1 MEKIMVKPLVLGLS
15 ASLRNARSAAGAR
28 RLKGEIEALE
38 DRAALDAYLAE
49 QGQIH
54 LDQFVAAGR
63 KDRLPFDQIYRNL
76 KKSGGQRGLSNSEI
90 SLVAAL
96 WGARQKG
103 AEIDHVPLAD
113 HFPASGETVDLDT
126 LKMALRRADAILLA
140 TPVYFGDRGSLAQ
153 RFIELLRADEDL
165 HRDVRGKLYAGI
177 AVGAKRNGGQET
189 TLIYAMLD
197 MINAGLLAVGND
209 SDTTSQYGGTVH
221 AGDIGTAPKDKYGI
235 DTSIGTGR
243 RIANV
248 ATELKAARGATLDDR
263 PRMDFWLLQDKD
275 AVARGFVEQAM
286 KGLAGQA
293 ETRALE
299 LTGGTIRPCIACDIC
314 PTHVGPDEEYRCIIH
329 RRDDEVV
336 KMHDALLWPDIIVPT
351 MYSPRDRAGLDSV
364 YQQFMERTRYL
375 RRGDYVFTDRLVVPL
390 VLTEIGAQENLDLR
404 MMTSFVRHHTV
415 INRPVIGYLHQGKLI
430 NSDEVADELKR
441 AAQEG
446 ARLLAGRLVSASLR
460 LAATQYHPVGY
471 VLAAEKDKESS
482 TMDARE
488 KAAAERDARK
498 IEEARA
504 RLAGVA
510 EEKVLA
516 SR

>member
-1 MEKIMVKPLVLGLS
+1 MTKPLVLGLT

-28 RLKGEIEALE
+28 RLKEEIEVLA
-38 DRAALDAYLAE
+38 DRPALDAYLAE

-96 WGARQKG
+96 WGAQQKG
-103 AEIDHVPLAD
+103 AEIDHIPLAD
-113 HFPASGETVDLDT
+113 HFPASGETVDIDT
-126 LKMALRRADAILLA
+126 LKAALRRADAIMVA
-140 TPVYFGDRGSLAQ
+140 TPVYFGDRGSLVQ
-153 RFIELLRADEDL
+153 SFIEMLRSDKEL
-165 HRDVRGKLYAGI
+165 HRDLQGKLYAGI

-197 MINAGLLAVGND
+197 MIHAGFLAVGND

-243 RIANV
+243 RIGNV
-248 ATELKAARGATLDDR
+248 AAELMAARDAKLDDR

-275 AVARGFVEQAM
+275 GVGRDFAKQAM
-286 KGLAGQA
+286 KSLDDRA
-293 ETRALE
+293 ETRMLE
-299 LTGGTIRPCIACDIC
+299 LTGGSIRPCIACDIC

-329 RRDDEVV
+329 RREDEVV
-336 KMHDALLWPDIIVPT
+336 KVHDALLWSDIIVPT
-351 MYSPRDRAGLDSV
+351 MYSPLDRTGVESV

-390 VLTEIGAQENLDLR
+390 VLTDLGQHEYLDVR

-415 INRPVIGYLHQGKLI
+415 ISRPVIGYLHQGKLI
-430 NSDEVADELKR
+430 NGDEVVAELQR
-441 AAQEG
+441 AAVSG
-446 ARLLAGRLVSASLR
+446 ARLLAGRLVSTSLR
-460 LAATQYHPVGY
+460 MTATQYHPVGY
-471 VLAAEKDKESS
+471 VLASEKDKEAS
-482 TMDARE
+482 TMSARE
-488 KAAAERDARK
+488 SAVAKRYAQK
-498 IEEARA
+498 IDEARA
-504 RLAGVA
+504 RLADIPEGKA
-510 EEKVLA
+510 RA
-516 SR
+516 AQ

>member
-1 MEKIMVKPLVLGLS
+1 MSKPLVLGLT

-28 RLKGEIEALE
+28 RLAQEIEALN
-38 DRAALDAYLAE
+38 DRNALDAYLAE

-63 KDRLPFDQIYRNL
+63 KDQLPFDQIYRNL

-90 SLVAAL
+90 ALVAAL

-103 AEIDHVPLAD
+103 ADIDHVPLAD
-113 HFPASGETVDLDT
+113 HFPASGEMVDLDV
-126 LKMALRRADAILLA
+126 LKAALRRADAILLA
-140 TPVYFGDRGSLAQ
+140 TPVYFGDRGSIAQ
-153 RFIELLRADEDL
+153 RFIEMLRADGNL
-165 HRDVRGKLYAGI
+165 CRDVQGKLYAGI

-197 MINAGLLAVGND
+197 MINVGLLAVGND

-248 ATELKAARGATLDDR
+248 AVEAKAAQDAKLEDL

-275 AVARGFVEQAM
+275 GVGRSLVERTIRS
-286 KGLAGQA
+286 LAGQA
-293 ETRALE
+293 ETRCQD
-299 LTGGTIRPCIACDIC
+299 LTGGMIRPCIACDIC
-314 PTHVGPDEEYRCIIH
+314 PTHVGQDEEYRCIIH
-329 RRDDEVV
+329 RRDDEIVQL
-336 KMHDALLWPDIIVPT
+336 HNTLLWPDIIVPT
-351 MYSPRDRAGLDSV
+351 MYSPRDRSGLDSV

-375 RRGDYVFTDRLVVPL
+375 RRGDYVFTDRLVAPL
-390 VLTEIGAQENLDLR
+390 VLTEVGAHENLDLR

-415 INRPVIGYLHQGKLI
+415 ISRPIVGYLHQGTLLNGEEI
-430 NSDEVADELKR
+430 VAELQR
-441 AAQEG
+441 AALAG
-446 ARLLAGRLVSASLR
+446 ARLLAGRLVSTSLR

-471 VLAAEKDKESS
+471 VLATEKDKEVS
-482 TMDARE
+482 TMGARE
-488 KAAAERDARK
+488 KAVAARYAQRV
-498 IEEARA
+498 EEARA
-504 RLAGVA
+504 RLSDLVDDKAQAVQ
-510 EEKVLA
+510 
-516 SR
+516 

>member
-1 MEKIMVKPLVLGLS
+1 MTKPLVLGLT

-28 RLKGEIEALE
+28 RLKEEIEALG
-38 DRAALDAYLAE
+38 DRAALDAYIAE

-90 SLVAAL
+90 ALVTAL
-96 WGARQKG
+96 WGAREKG
-103 AEIDHVPLAD
+103 ADIDHVPLAD
-113 HFPASGETVDLDT
+113 HFPATGEVVDLDS
-126 LKMALRRADAILLA
+126 LKSLLRRADAILLA

-153 RFIELLRADEDL
+153 RFIEMVRADESLRRDL
-165 HRDVRGKLYAGI
+165 DGKLYGGI

-189 TLIYAMLD
+189 TLIYSMLD
-197 MINAGLLAVGND
+197 MINVGMIAVGND

-248 ATELKAARGATLDDR
+248 AVEMKTAKDATLDDR

-275 AVARGFVEQAM
+275 HVGRAFIDQMIG
-286 KGLAGQA
+286 GLSGRAD
-293 ETRALE
+293 TRCTD

-314 PTHVGPDEEYRCIIH
+314 PTHVGPDEEYRCIIN

-336 KMHDALLWPDIIVPT
+336 QVHNALLWPDIIVPA
-351 MYSPRDRAGLDSV
+351 MYSPLNREGLDSV

-375 RRGDYVFTDRLVVPL
+375 RRGDYVFTDRLVAPL
-390 VLTEIGAQENLDLR
+390 VLTELGSHENLDLR

-415 INRPVIGYLHQGKLI
+415 ISRPIIGYLHQGKLL
-430 NSDEVADELKR
+430 NGDEVIAELQR
-441 AAQEG
+441 VAVLG
-446 ARLLAGRLVSASLR
+446 ARLLAGRLVSTSLR
-460 LAATQYHPVGY
+460 LSSTQYHPVGY
-471 VLAAEKDKESS
+471 VLATEKDKEAS
-482 TMDARE
+482 TMSARE
-488 KAAAERDARK
+488 KAVAARYAQQ
-498 IEEARA
+498 IEEARS
-504 RLAGVA
+504 RLADLA
-510 EEKVLA
+510 DRKVRA
-516 SR
+516 V

>member
-1 MEKIMVKPLVLGLS
+1 M
-15 ASLRNARSAAGAR
+15 
-28 RLKGEIEALE
+28 
-38 DRAALDAYLAE
+38 
-49 QGQIH
+49 
-54 LDQFVAAGR
+54 
-63 KDRLPFDQIYRNL
+63 

-90 SLVAAL
+90 ALVAAL
-96 WGARQKG
+96 WGAREKG
-103 AEIDHVPLAD
+103 ADIDHIPLAD

-126 LKMALRRADAILLA
+126 LKSALRRADAILLA

-153 RFIELLRADEDL
+153 RFIEMLRSDQDL
-165 HRDVRGKLYAGI
+165 HRDLQGKLYAGV

-189 TLIYAMLD
+189 TLIYAMFD
-197 MINAGLLAVGND
+197 MVNAGFLAVGND

-248 ATELKAARGATLDDR
+248 AAEMIAAKDATLDDR

-275 AVARGFVEQAM
+275 GVGHAFVEQTI
-286 KGLAGQA
+286 KGLAGRA
-293 ETRALE
+293 ETRCLD

-336 KMHDALLWPDIIVPT
+336 KVHNALLWPDIIVPT

-375 RRGDYVFTDRLVVPL
+375 RRGDYVFSDRLVAPL
-390 VLTEIGAQENLDLR
+390 VLAEIGAHENLELR
-404 MMTSFVRHHTV
+404 MMTFFVRHHTV
-415 INRPVIGYLHQGKLI
+415 ISRPIIGYLHQGKLL
-430 NSDEVADELKR
+430 NGDEVVAELQR
-441 AAQEG
+441 AAAAG
-446 ARLLAGRLVSASLR
+446 ARLLAGRLVSTSLR

-471 VLAAEKDKESS
+471 VLASEKDKEAS
-482 TMDARE
+482 TMGARE
-488 KAAAERDARK
+488 KAVAARFAQQV
-498 IEEARA
+498 EEARA
-504 RLAGVA
+504 RLSAVA
-510 EEKVLA
+510 DDKA
-516 SR
+516 RAAQ